1 MKKLIFLI
9 LLSLCFG
16 MICESQITV
25 KTPTNVSIVAYDY
38 PEWDAM
44 LATWEAEAAD
54 WISDHNS
61 NAVRLAPA
69 SYTYNCHDY
78 AWNYS
83 DGGNP
88 DWMNQLDGA
97 NPNISK
103 YWNGATPT
111 FSSTTSTFG
120 TKVFFPEKL
129 GDHSLIAS
137 TTNPGYYESKW
148 GSGPRYR
155 HSLTDCPYDATNAEF
170 YKLNITGED
179 FLCVYGQDTYTT
191 LNISG
196 ASYSWS
202 ASGLTISG
210 SGYSVTGTGSG
221 GGQGKVMTAIT
232 SPYSNTTIHGET
244 PVWIGTPQI
253 SNKKVDAYNYYT
265 GMQVCPGNNSLNV
278 TPVGGDAGTATWV
291 VPAGITYL
299 VGENE
304 LDFVFPS
311 NVSNVSITASST
323 NSCGAGSNSAFYLT
337 KKTYGCSKSLE
348 MTIFPNPASDNVTI
362 SISPSESLLNS
373 YSFKSGTTELNYDKT
388 IESTDYTIS
397 IYNSQST
404 LMSKTIRSGKSFSIP
419 LVNLTDGMYIL
430 EVNDGKNTTRQ
441 QLIIKHN

>member
-1 MKKLIFLI
+1 MKKLIFFM

-16 MICESQITV
+16 MICEAQITV
-25 KTPTNVSIVAYDY
+25 KTPTNVSIVAYDN
-38 PEWDAM
+38 PEWNAM
-44 LATWEAEAAD
+44 LATWESEAAA
-54 WISDHNS
+54 WISDHYS

-88 DWMNQLDGA
+88 DWINKLDGA

-103 YWNGATPT
+103 YWSGATPT
-111 FSSTTSTFG
+111 FSSTTSTSG
-120 TKVFFPEKL
+120 TKVFFPN
-129 GDHSLIAS
+129 GDHSLKAS
-137 TTNPGYYESKW
+137 SSNPGYYESKW
-148 GSGPRYR
+148 GPWPRYR
-155 HSLTDCPYDATNAEF
+155 HSLTDCPYNSSSPGY

-179 FLCVYGQDTYTT
+179 FLCVSGQDTYST

-196 ASYSWS
+196 ATYNWS
-202 ASGLTISG
+202 ANSLTISG

-221 GGQGKVMTAIT
+221 GGQGKVMVAIT
-232 SPYSNTTIHGET
+232 SPYSSTTIHGET

-265 GMQVCPGNNSLNV
+265 GIQVCPGNHSLNV

-311 NVSNVSITASST
+311 NVSSVSITASST

-362 SISPSESLLNS
+362 SINSSGSLPNS
-373 YSFKSGTTELNYDKT
+373 DSFSSDMTELNYDKAV
-388 IESTDYTIS
+388 ESTDYTIS
-397 IYNSQST
+397 IFNSQSK
-404 LMSKTIRSGKSFSIP
+404 LMSKTTRGGKSFSIP
-419 LVNLTDGMYIL
+419 LVNLTDGTYIL
-430 EVNDGKNTTRQ
+430 EVNDGKNIVRQ
-441 QLIIKHN
+441 QFVIKHK